1 MSLRFRSVFRGL
13 TLSLLLLVLWASS
26 VRATYS
32 IIACDAK
39 TRACGVA
46 VQTNNLAV
54 GASVPYA
61 QAGVGA
67 LVSQFETNPNYGPRG
82 LALLAEGKA
91 PEEVLKQL
99 LADDGNFEG
108 QGPEARQV
116 AIVSLNGKTAVRTG
130 AEAQRADWAGAR
142 SGLGYSVQGNGL
154 VGANVIAAMEVAF
167 LKTPGALG
175 ERLLAALSAGDAA
188 GGQKTGRESAALL
201 VKTQDGWPNDIDLRV
216 DDSADPVGGLR
227 TLFGMQSARQQLV
240 QARRA
245 ARGGDLQGAR
255 ALIIQAVAGALTW
268 PRIWLQAAEVAIDIE
283 EPELALQYLNVAF
296 SRNAAW
302 AESEI
307 GDGTYCALGRDPL
320 LHKWVTQAQERN
332 ALAEYRNLKS
342 SKPNSG
348 GGDVARSR
356 ELDLQLK
363 LASRLLEVG
372 HSEEAL
378 AILTALLPA
387 VANASAKDGAELYS
401 LLADGYAAQGDLP
414 SAIEHAQAAAKLQP
428 SNVAAG
434 KKTLLLQAELANRR

>member
-1 MSLRFRSVFRGL
+1 MSLRFTSAFRAL
-13 TLSLLLLVLWASS
+13 TLTLLLLALRASS
-26 VRATYS
+26 VEATYS

-82 LALLAEGKA
+82 LALLAQGKA

-116 AIVSLNGKTAVRTG
+116 AIVSLDGKTAVHTG
-130 AEAQRADWAGAR
+130 EEAQRADWAGAL
-142 SGLGYSVQGNGL
+142 SGSGYSVQGNSL
-154 VGANVIAAMEVAF
+154 VSANVIAAMEQAF
-167 LKTPGALG
+167 LKNPGTLG

-188 GGQKTGRESAALL
+188 GGQRTGRESAALL
-201 VKTQDGWPNDIDLRV
+201 VKTPDGWPIDVDLRV
-216 DDSADPVGGLR
+216 DHSADPVGDLR
-227 TLFGMQSARQQLV
+227 MLFNMQSARQQIN

-245 ARGGDLQGAR
+245 AGSGDLQAAR
-255 ALIIQAVAGALTW
+255 ALTIQAVARASMW
-268 PRIWLQAAEVAIDIE
+268 PRIWLQAAHVAIDIE

-296 SRNAAW
+296 SQNPAW
-302 AESEI
+302 AEAEI
-307 GDGTYCALGRDPL
+307 GDGTYATLGRNPL
-320 LHKWVTQAQERN
+320 FHKWVPQGQEEN
-332 ALAEYRNLKS
+332 TLAAYRSIKS
-342 SKPNSG
+342 STVS
-348 GGDVARSR
+348 SR
-356 ELDLQLK
+356 GEDDTRANQRDSQFK

-378 AILTALLPA
+378 VILRALLPA
-387 VANASAKDGAELYS
+387 IANASVKDAAELHS
-401 LLADGYAAQGDLP
+401 LLADGYAAQGDLAG
-414 SAIEHAQAAAKLQP
+414 AIEHAQAAARLQP

-434 KKTLLLQAELANRR
+434 KKTLVLQAELVNRR

>member
-1 MSLRFRSVFRGL
+1 MSLQFRSAFRAL
-13 TLSLLLLVLWASS
+13 TLALLLLVLRGSS
-26 VRATYS
+26 VEATYS

-67 LVSQFETNPNYGPRG
+67 LVSQFETNPRYGPRG

-99 LADDGNFEG
+99 LAEDGNFEG
-108 QGPEARQV
+108 QGPEARQL
-116 AIVSLNGKTAVRTG
+116 AIVSLNGKTAVHTG

-142 SGLGYSVQGNGL
+142 SGPGYSVQGNGL
-154 VGANVIAAMEVAF
+154 VDANVIAAMEHTF
-167 LKTPGALG
+167 LETPGTLA

-201 VKTQDGWPNDIDLRV
+201 VKTQDGWPDDMDLRV
-216 DDSADPVGGLR
+216 DHSADPVGGLR
-227 TLFGMQSARQQLV
+227 TLFSMQSARQQLAE
-240 QARRA
+240 ARRA

-255 ALIIQAVAGALTW
+255 ALIIQAVARASTW

-296 SRNAAW
+296 SQNAAW
-302 AESEI
+302 AEVEI

-320 LHKWVTQAQERN
+320 LHKWVTQAQEQN
-332 ALAEYRNLKS
+332 ALAEYRSLKS
-342 SKPNSG
+342 SGLDPG
-348 GGDVARSR
+348 GGEGARNR
-356 ELDLQLK
+356 PPALQLK

-378 AILTALLPA
+378 VILTALLPGM
-387 VANASAKDGAELYS
+387 ANISAKDGAELHS
-401 LLADGYAAQGDLP
+401 LLADGYAAQGGLA
-414 SAIEHAQAAAKLQP
+414 SAVEHAQAAAKLQP
-428 SNVAAG
+428 SSVAAG